1 MHSLNISTTSTS
13 IITNGSEGDI
23 TNVIS
28 EDQHN
33 DDVIVENDLSIV
45 DEKNKCYI
53 ILKDMNNDNN
63 IIIYNNNID
72 NDKNH
77 TDNNVNSIE
86 NNLIINNINNDNT
99 NNNIITLGNKNL
111 NLEYLQ
117 SLLSYNIYY
126 ILILNNITT
135 RGTIV
140 IYETQVSRILLDDY
154 NLSIIDLGIIVS
166 ISGLVGTIQLIYFK
180 ELYTNNFRD
189 IFLVIS
195 FSFIIAVAQ
204 LFILNWIKKY
214 SYSIMGILYISESC
228 LLFRVSKL
236 IIYYFIVID
245 RFVQFRISDRNRFSV
260 FFFVFYRFPI
270 ANTANLGLFSYS
282 LKYGRQ
288 GASQGK
294 FAMSASIARI
304 IFPILSG
311 ALEQYVYS
319 NTSFSIVLIMIV
331 CSIIGT
337 LLYYSPLLLYANR
350 CIDLIYQTPNAKVAL
365 FDNISYRIFTCIIA
379 VILLIIGIFS
389 LIIVSS

>member
-1 MHSLNISTTSTS
+1 
-13 IITNGSEGDI
+13 
-23 TNVIS
+23 
-28 EDQHN
+28 
-33 DDVIVENDLSIV
+33 
-45 DEKNKCYI
+45 
-53 ILKDMNNDNN
+53 
-63 IIIYNNNID
+63 
-72 NDKNH
+72 
-77 TDNNVNSIE
+77 
-86 NNLIINNINNDNT
+86 
-99 NNNIITLGNKNL
+99 
-111 NLEYLQ
+111 
-117 SLLSYNIYY
+117 
-126 ILILNNITT
+126 
-135 RGTIV
+135 
-140 IYETQVSRILLDDY
+140 
-154 NLSIIDLGIIVS
+154 
-166 ISGLVGTIQLIYFK
+166 
-180 ELYTNNFRD
+180 
-189 IFLVIS
+189 
-195 FSFIIAVAQ
+195 
-204 LFILNWIKKY
+204 
-214 SYSIMGILYISESC
+214 MGILYISESC

-350 CIDLIYQTPNAKVAL
+350 CIDLIYQTPNATVAL

-379 VILLIIGIFS
+379 VILLIIGMYS

>member
-1 MHSLNISTTSTS
+1 
-13 IITNGSEGDI
+13 
-23 TNVIS
+23 
-28 EDQHN
+28 
-33 DDVIVENDLSIV
+33 
-45 DEKNKCYI
+45 
-53 ILKDMNNDNN
+53 
-63 IIIYNNNID
+63 
-72 NDKNH
+72 
-77 TDNNVNSIE
+77 
-86 NNLIINNINNDNT
+86 
-99 NNNIITLGNKNL
+99 
-111 NLEYLQ
+111 
-117 SLLSYNIYY
+117 
-126 ILILNNITT
+126 
-135 RGTIV
+135 
-140 IYETQVSRILLDDY
+140 
-154 NLSIIDLGIIVS
+154 
-166 ISGLVGTIQLIYFK
+166 
-180 ELYTNNFRD
+180 
-189 IFLVIS
+189 
-195 FSFIIAVAQ
+195 
-204 LFILNWIKKY
+204 
-214 SYSIMGILYISESC
+214 MGILYISESC

-245 RFVQFRISDRNRFSV
+245 LFVQFRISDRNRFSV
-260 FFFVFYRFPI
+260 FFYRFPI

-379 VILLIIGIFS
+379 VILLIIGIYS
-389 LIIVSS
+389 LIIVSSWL